1 MHKPLEHRIS
11 NRLAQ
16 ISPSATLAVDAAA
29 KELKAQ
35 GRPVIGFGAGEP
47 NFSTPDYIV
56 EAAQAACADPV
67 MHHYSP
73 GKGLPQLR
81 EAIAKKTLRDSG
93 YEVDP
98 NTEIIVTNGGKQAV
112 FEAFSAIVEVGDEV
126 LMPTPY
132 WTTYP
137 EVIKIAGGVPVSVM
151 AGADQHYKVTVEQLD
166 AAKTE
171 KTKALL
177 IVSPSNPT
185 GAVYDANELRAIGQW
200 ALDNGIWVITDEIYE
215 HLIYDG
221 IHAEH
226 IVKLVPELAKQTL
239 VLNGVAK
246 TYAMTGW
253 RVGWMIAPPDVI
265 KACAAFQSH
274 TTGNVSNI
282 AQRAALAAVSGPLDK
297 VQQMREVF
305 DRRRQRMVELLRQVP
320 DLEVPMPHG
329 AFYCYP
335 SVERILGRE
344 IAGETPQTSAELA
357 DLMLRKV
364 EVAVVPGEAFG
375 PSGFFRLSYALS
387 DEDLEEGVGRI
398 VDFLNQV
405 K

>member
-1 MHKPLEHRIS
+1 MHKQLEHRIS

-185 GAVYDANELRAIGQW
+185 GAVYDANELKAIGQW

-305 DRRRQRMVELLRQVP
+305 DRRRQWMVELLRQVP

>member
-1 MHKPLEHRIS
+1 MHKQLEHRIS

-47 NFSTPDYIV
+47 NFSTPDFIV

-185 GAVYDANELRAIGQW
+185 GAVYDANELKAIGQW

>member
-1 MHKPLEHRIS
+1 MHKQLEHRIS

-126 LMPTPY
+126 LIPTPY

-185 GAVYDANELRAIGQW
+185 GAVYDANELKAIGQW